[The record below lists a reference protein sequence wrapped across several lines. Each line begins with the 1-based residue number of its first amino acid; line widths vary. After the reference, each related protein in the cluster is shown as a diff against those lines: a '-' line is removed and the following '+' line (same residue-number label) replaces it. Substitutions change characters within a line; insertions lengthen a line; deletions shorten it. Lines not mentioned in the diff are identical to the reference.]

1 MGEGQRG
8 DQMIG
13 VWGVWVWFRTRQ
25 DTDYTLDQHG
35 PREHLVLRLPLL
47 ILSFLQLVL
56 VHNPESELPLQIIHP
71 LIDQIHMDEEIHQV
85 F

>member
-1 MGEGQRG
+1 
-8 DQMIG
+8 MIG

-56 VHNPESELPLQIIHP
+56 VHNPKSVLPLQIIHP

>member
-56 VHNPESELPLQIIHP
+56 VHNPESKLPLQIIHP